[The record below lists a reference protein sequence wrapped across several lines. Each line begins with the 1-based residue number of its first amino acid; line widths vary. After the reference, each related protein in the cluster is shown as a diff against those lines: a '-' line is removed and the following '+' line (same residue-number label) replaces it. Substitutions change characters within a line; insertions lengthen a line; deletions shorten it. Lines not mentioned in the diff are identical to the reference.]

1 MGMVSVSLGDASDPT
16 RREGEGQMGPK
27 KKDREEGRRPQ
38 EALLM
43 GMGGCWAEEKFR
55 MIKMEK
61 EKPEGEGSTHC

>member
-16 RREGEGQMGPK
+16 RREEGQMGPK

-43 GMGGCWAEEKFR
+43 GMVGC
-55 MIKMEK
+55 
-61 EKPEGEGSTHC
+61 